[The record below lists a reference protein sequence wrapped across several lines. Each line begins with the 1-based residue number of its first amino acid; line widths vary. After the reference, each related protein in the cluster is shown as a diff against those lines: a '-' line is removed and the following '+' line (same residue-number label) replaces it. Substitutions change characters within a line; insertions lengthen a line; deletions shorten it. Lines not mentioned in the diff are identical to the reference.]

1 MAYAA
6 LLIWSRIFFRRHYID
21 KNMLPK
27 TYLFIFF
34 FSNAMRSGSTV
45 FESYHGIKTNE
56 PPKSSCHKIDDIRS
70 KGQCLGACVT
80 TMDKIVM
87 ISHDES
93 TKTCMCCNDITGSDI
108 TDPTWK
114 SYVPRSCKYWFLW
127 YALKISIPLRWS
139 ARFQLL
145 RIRTISRVVRIIQSS
160 DDCNDQLNIYDFL
173 LLVLISYSRTV

>member
-114 SYVPRSCKYWFLW
+114 SYVPRSCKYCLLW
-127 YALKISIPLRWS
+127 YTLKISLPFRWS
-139 ARFQLL
+139 ARFQFLG
-145 RIRTISRVVRIIQSS
+145 IRTISRVVRIIQLS

-173 LLVLISYSRTV
+173 